1 MKTNLK
7 SLVVAILMCAAPM
20 FVVAQQNNETAS
32 LKTGIYFSKD
42 GKLNVFVENFS
53 KKSANVQVKDAND
66 QIVFQKRTGYTSS
79 LTALKFDMD
88 ALPDGEYTI
97 EVANDKDKI
106 TQVVSLETP
115 KKERTLVAV
124 QKAEPQ
130 P

>member
-20 FVVAQQNNETAS
+20 FVVAQQNNENAS
-32 LKTGIYFSKD
+32 LKTGIYFSKV
-42 GKLNVFVENFS
+42 GKLNVLEENFS

-66 QIVFQKRTGYTSS
+66 QIVFHIRTGYISS

-88 ALPDGEYTI
+88 AIPEGAYTI

-106 TQVVSLETP
+106 TRVVSL
-115 KKERTLVAV
+115 
-124 QKAEPQ
+124 
-130 P
+130 